1 MSESERDT
9 PDASNDDREIRE
21 AANPDYVDDDDF
33 ADPEEAVFGRD
44 SSGQLKAQK
53 CYVDE
58 LDAHTLARP
67 LKKPQREMIEEL
79 ADSDS
84 DREELS
90 DAELAELFDDRL
102 ERPDL
107 TTVDECQGSRVTER
121 FVADEMSPEKQTG
134 YLIGI
139 LLASDMNDTV
149 RLMRNELTDKEIRMA
164 AIAEQAENGLV
175 TESAQGN
182 RRGQTN

>member
-9 PDASNDDREIRE
+9 PGAPDDDREIRE
-21 AANPDYVDDDDF
+21 AANPDYVNDDDF

-67 LKKPQREMIEEL
+67 LKKPQREMIEAL
-79 ADSDS
+79 QDPDS
-84 DREELS
+84 DRDELS

-107 TTVDECQGSRVTER
+107 TTVAECQGDRVTER
-121 FVADEMSPEKQTG
+121 FVADEMSPEKQEG

-139 LLASDMNDTV
+139 LLASDMNDMV
-149 RLMRNELTDKEIRMA
+149 RLMRNELTDKEMRMA
-164 AIAEQAENGLV
+164 AIAQQADNGLV

-182 RRGQTN
+182 RRGRTD